1 MTTPLSSIIP
11 TAREIQ
17 FMQIHALACRE
28 YARENPTES
37 RKAELR
43 DIITNCEKQF
53 TMLAKFRAAEPCLS
67 DLSNDLLD
75 DQIRKIEA
83 IEYN

>member
-1 MTTPLSSIIP
+1 MTTPLSNIVP

-28 YARENPTES
+28 YTRETPTAS

-43 DIITNCEKQF
+43 DIITNCEKQY
-53 TMLAKFRAAEPCLS
+53 MILAAFRAAEPCLS

-75 DQIRKIEA
+75 DQIRRIRATE
-83 IEYN
+83 NN

>member
-1 MTTPLSSIIP
+1 MTTPLSNIVP

-28 YARENPTES
+28 YARETPTES

-43 DIITNCEKQF
+43 EIVRNCEAEF
-53 TMLAKFRAAEPCLS
+53 SYLAMFRAAEPCLS

-75 DQIRKIEA
+75 DQIRRIQA